1 MPGKKTDPT
10 KTDKSTRLTAPTVP
24 KALSK
29 QIKTDT
35 PAVTASA
42 AERITV
48 HKTATVE
55 PKQPETVSAAV
66 VPPSDTL
73 NNVETDKA
81 VDDIMAKES
90 DMVLAVD
97 DMIRAKRSQT
107 APSSGWKDKLRAL
120 IHNKWTWIGVAVVL
134 CFIFALPFTRYKI
147 LGLVIK
153 EKVDITV
160 IDSQNHTPV
169 SNALVAVGGTQIK
182 TDANGTAILSVGVG
196 ERSAV
201 ISKHYYRTATAHYF
215 IGFKSSPP
223 VTIKLVATGRLVPI
237 TVLNIISGQPL
248 PGATIHVLDTTAKT
262 DTKGEA
268 EVAVP
273 ASVPN
278 DSGTIS
284 LAGYTTKKVSVQVTA
299 LSVAANDFSLT
310 PSGTIDFLS
319 NQGGGINVLKSNL
332 DGSDVQTI
340 LAGSG
345 HETAGTTRLLASS
358 DWRYLVLEANRDGTR
373 PALYLIDTSNN
384 QVTEFDSSN
393 ATFNL
398 IGWSGHNFI
407 YTLTNSSVSQSQSG
421 SQVVKA
427 YNADQR
433 QINQLDQNQA
443 AGSGSSY
450 AYQSLSNFF
459 LTNGAVVYDSQWV
472 AQGGYD
478 LSNSNDTIRSY
489 QLSSQALKNYESFPA
504 STTGLIAANRYH
516 PQGVYFAVPD
526 VNDNPT
532 LYYEY
537 ENQNVQTANID
548 QAIFNQTNPS
558 YVVSPSGN
566 QSLWSELSNGQDLF
580 LVGNSNAGSQ
590 RQIAALDGYAPYGW
604 YSDNYVLASRGNDQ
618 LYILPAS
625 GLSGKQQPFKI
636 TDYYEP
642 AGKTTG
648 YEYGGL

>member
-48 HKTATVE
+48 RKTAAVE
-55 PKQPETVSAAV
+55 PKQSETASAAV

-73 NNVETDKA
+73 NNAETDKA

-120 IHNKWTWIGVAVVL
+120 IHNKWTWIGLAVVL

-160 IDSQNHTPV
+160 LDSQNHTPV

-215 IGFKSSPP
+215 IGFKRSPP

-262 DTKGEA
+262 NAKGEA

-310 PSGTIDFLS
+310 PSGTVDFLS
-319 NQGGGINVLKSNL
+319 DQGGGINVLKSNL
-332 DGSDVQTI
+332 DGSNVQTV
-340 LAGSG
+340 LAGTG

-398 IGWSGHNFI
+398 LGWSGHNFV
-407 YTLTNSSVSQSQSG
+407 YTLTSNSVSQSQSG

-450 AYQSLSNFF
+450 AYQNLSNFF
-459 LTNGAVVYDSQWV
+459 LADGAVVYDSQWV

-489 QLSSQALKNYESFPA
+489 QLSSQTLKNYESFPA
-504 STTGLIAANRYH
+504 STTGQIAANRYQ

-537 ENQNVQTANID
+537 QNQNVQTANID
-548 QAIFNQTNPS
+548 QTIFDQTNPS

-604 YSDNYVLASRGNDQ
+604 YSDNYVLASRDNDQ

-625 GLSGKQQPFKI
+625 GLSGNQQPYKI